1 MRNEVTDKESRRR
14 LGRSVL
20 ALIVGSLVA
29 IILSIGTDVGLHLL
43 GMFPALGQPTSDPM
57 LLLATAYRT
66 LYGVFSSYV
75 VGRLAPGKPMQHAL
89 VGGVIGLVVSVGGA
103 VATWNS
109 GLGPHWYPLTLI
121 ALAIPAAWTGGK
133 LRLMQL
139 HGEMAAQ

>member
-1 MRNEVTDKESRRR
+1 MRNEVTDKARRR
-14 LGRSVL
+14 LGRSVF

-29 IILSIGTDVGLHLL
+29 IILSIGTDLGLHLL
-43 GMFPALGQPTSDPM
+43 GMLPALGQPTSDPL

-75 VGRLAPGKPMQHAL
+75 VARLAPDKPMQHAL
-89 VGGVIGLVVSVGGA
+89 LGGVIGLVVNVGGA
-103 VATWNS
+103 AATWNS

-121 ALAIPAAWTGGK
+121 ALAMPAAWTGGK

-139 HGEMAAQ
+139 HGAIAAQ